1 MTGGV
6 LAILGLAGGVALTFG
21 GAQALT
27 RGARD
32 LPVSAAGL
40 VGAASAAWPAF
51 AFAVGSSVARLP
63 GAAVGAVAGGLVA
76 TAFLTAVIG
85 ACASQTPPKG
95 MRPFAVA
102 AAASVAV
109 LIGVAYDGQISL
121 SEGGMMLLGAAAV
134 AWQMVQAKTLF
145 RPGEAATDAAI
156 VAPNLLLAGAW
167 TVLGLGVI
175 ALATWLLTNS
185 VDALSLGRPDGDLK
199 LGLTV
204 LGLAAALP
212 GLVLTV
218 SAARR
223 GEGGPVLVK
232 IMAVT
237 ALGLLAGLGAA
248 ALVHPIYVS
257 DAFLGA
263 PTVAVSAGAMI
274 LLLIAFTGVKP
285 PRAAIVLGA
294 AVYFGFL
301 AAFLGVFG

>member
-1 MTGGV
+1 M
-6 LAILGLAGGVALTFG
+6 
-21 GAQALT
+21 
-27 RGARD
+27 
-32 LPVSAAGL
+32 
-40 VGAASAAWPAF
+40 
-51 AFAVGSSVARLP
+51 
-63 GAAVGAVAGGLVA
+63 
-76 TAFLTAVIG
+76 
-85 ACASQTPPKG
+85 
-95 MRPFAVA
+95 A
-102 AAASVAV
+102 AAAVAV

-121 SEGGMMLLGAAAV
+121 SEGGMMLLGAVAV
-134 AWQMVQAKTLF
+134 GWQMVQAKGLF
-145 RPGEAATDAAI
+145 RPAEPTASDAAI
-156 VAPNLLLAGAW
+156 APNLLLAGGW
-167 TVLGLGVI
+167 TILGLAVI
-175 ALATWLLTNS
+175 ALATWLLTHS
-185 VDALSLGRPDGDLK
+185 IDALSLGRPDGDLK

-263 PTVAVSAGAMI
+263 PTVAVSAGAAI

-285 PRAAIVLGA
+285 PRAAMAVGA
-294 AVYFGFL
+294 VVYAGFL

>member
-1 MTGGV
+1 MTAGV
-6 LAILGLAGGVALTFG
+6 LAILGLAGGVALAFA
-21 GAQALT
+21 GAWAVT
-27 RGARD
+27 RGARA
-32 LPVSAAGL
+32 LPVAAAGF

-51 AFAVGSSVARLP
+51 AFSVGASAAHLP
-63 GAAVGAVAGGLVA
+63 GASVGAVAGGLIA

-85 ACASQTPPKG
+85 ASAGGLPPRG
-95 MRPFAVA
+95 VRPFAVA
-102 AAASVAV
+102 VALAVAV
-109 LIGVAYDGQISL
+109 LIFVAYDGQISR
-121 SEGGMMLLGAAAV
+121 SEGGMMVLLAV
-134 AWQMVQAKTLF
+134 AVGWQMLQAKSLF
-145 RPGEAATDAAI
+145 RPAEAVTADAVI
-156 VAPNLLLAGAW
+156 APNPLLAAGW
-167 TVLGLGVI
+167 TTLGLAVI
-175 ALATWLLTNS
+175 ALATWLLTS
-185 VDALSLGRPDGDLK
+185 AIDALSLGRPDGDLK

-218 SAARR
+218 GAARR

-248 ALVHPIYVS
+248 ALVHPISVS

-263 PTVAVSAGAMI
+263 PTVAVSAGAVI

-285 PRAAIVLGA
+285 PRAAIGLGA
-294 AVYFGFL
+294 VVYLGFL

>member
-6 LAILGLAGGVALTFG
+6 LAILGLAGGVALAFA

-27 RGARD
+27 RGARA
-32 LPVSAAGL
+32 LPVAAAGL

-51 AFAVGSSVARLP
+51 AFAVGASAANLP
-63 GAAVGAVAGGLVA
+63 GAAVGAVAGGLIA

-85 ACASQTPPKG
+85 ACASETPAKG
-95 MRPFAVA
+95 VRAFAVA

-109 LIGVAYDGQISL
+109 LIGVAYDGQISP
-121 SEGGMMLLGAAAV
+121 SEGGMMLLGAVAV
-134 AWQMVQAKTLF
+134 GWQMVQAKSLF
-145 RPGEAATDAAI
+145 RPAEAAGADAV
-156 VAPNLLLAGAW
+156 VAPKPVLAAGW
-167 TVLGLGVI
+167 TILGLAVI
-175 ALATWLLTNS
+175 ALATWLLTNA
-185 VDALSLGRPDGDLK
+185 VDALSVGRPDGDLK

-218 SAARR
+218 AAARR
-223 GEGGPVLVK
+223 GEGGPALVK

-248 ALVHPIYVS
+248 SLIHPVYVS

-263 PTVAVSAGAMI
+263 PTVAAAAGAAI
-274 LLLIAFTGVKP
+274 LLLVAFTGVRP
-285 PRAAIVLGA
+285 PRAAIILGA
-294 AVYFGFL
+294 VVYLGFL

>member
-1 MTGGV
+1 MIGGV
-6 LAILGLAGGVALTFG
+6 LAILGLAGGVALAFG
-21 GAQALT
+21 GAQAVA
-27 RGARD
+27 RGARA
-32 LPVSAAGL
+32 LPAPAAGII
-40 VGAASAAWPAF
+40 GTASAAWLAF
-51 AFAVGSSVARLP
+51 AFAVGASVARLP

-85 ACASQTPPKG
+85 ACASETSPKG
-95 MRPFAVA
+95 VRPFAVA
-102 AAASVAV
+102 AAAAVAV

-121 SEGGMMLLGAAAV
+121 SEGGMMLLGAVAV
-134 AWQMVQAKTLF
+134 GWQMVQAKALF
-145 RPGEAATDAAI
+145 RPADAASADAA
-156 VAPNLLLAGAW
+156 VAPNLPAAAGW
-167 TVLGLGVI
+167 MVLGLAVI
-175 ALATWLLTNS
+175 GLATWLLTAA

-212 GLVLTV
+212 GLALTV

-223 GEGGPVLVK
+223 GEGGPALVK
-232 IMAVT
+232 IMAGT

-274 LLLIAFTGVKP
+274 LLLIAFTGVRP

-294 AVYFGFL
+294 VVYLGFL

>member
-6 LAILGLAGGVALTFG
+6 VAILGLAGGVALAFA
-21 GAQALT
+21 GAQAMT
-27 RGARD
+27 RGARA
-32 LPVSAAGL
+32 LPVAAAGL
-40 VGAASAAWPAF
+40 VGAACAAWPAF
-51 AFAVGSSVARLP
+51 AIAVGASVARLP
-63 GAAVGAVAGGLVA
+63 GAAVGTVAGGMVA
-76 TAFLTAVIG
+76 TAFLTALIG
-85 ACASQTPPKG
+85 ASASAATPPKG
-95 MRPFAVA
+95 VRAFAVA

-134 AWQMVQAKTLF
+134 GWQMVQAKSLF
-145 RPGEAATDAAI
+145 RPADTEAT
-156 VAPNLLLAGAW
+156 VASQPLLAAAW
-167 TVLGLGVI
+167 LVLGLAVI
-175 ALATWLLTNS
+175 GLATWLLTTA
-185 VDALSLGRPDGDLK
+185 VAALSLGRPDGDLK

-218 SAARR
+218 GAARR
-223 GEGGPVLVK
+223 GEGGPTLVK

-248 ALVHPIYVS
+248 AMVRPVYVS

-263 PTVAVSAGAMI
+263 PTVGVAAGAMI
-274 LLLIAFTGVKP
+274 LLLIGFTGVKP

-294 AVYFGFL
+294 VVYLGFL
-301 AAFLGVFG
+301 AAFLGAFG